1 MIDASVQE
9 NMQDI
14 TANLNRKGVQTSSNR
29 KKPVKVSIIYNKDL
43 TGVIEGRRSG
53 VTNLALMTTVYKR
66 LHKL

>member
-53 VTNLALMTTVYKR
+53 VPNLALVATVYNR
-66 LHKL
+66 LHKI